1 MDYTKIKPIHDAVFK
16 TIFGTEMGKDLLEIL
31 LKDILKKDVEIIE
44 YKTRELPKIS
54 ITEKTKIIDLLVKS
68 KNGLIH
74 IELNSSPSNL
84 TAFRNFVY
92 FSGVILLDHQ
102 VGEEYKINK
111 NYISINL
118 TKDLGKKRGLI
129 EKYKIQNNKQKKRIH
144 NVEIYE
150 VNLNKAKMLYDNGD
164 KREEVKHIAAL
175 EMTVKEIEENKGD
188 DKFMESLAVRLGRLN
203 PGGISFVTPEEDDR
217 MMINTMKKM
226 ARERGLKEGLKEGLK
241 KGRKEGQKIGHKDG
255 INFIIK
261 NMLQNGVA
269 IEDVVRLASVDKD
282 LVEKVARELVNLG

>member
-1 MDYTKIKPIHDAVFK
+1 MSKTSVDFTKIKPVHDAVFK
-16 TIFGTEMGKDLLEIL
+16 TIFGTEIGKGLLETL

-68 KNGLIH
+68 KKGLIH
-74 IELNSSPSNL
+74 IELNSSPSTL

-102 VGEEYKINK
+102 IGEEYKINE

-118 TKDLGKKRGLI
+118 TKELGKTRELI
-129 EKYKIQNNKQKKRIH
+129 EKYKIQNNKQKNRIK

-150 VNLNKAKMLYDNGD
+150 VNLSKAKMLYDEGD

-175 EMTVKEIEENKGD
+175 EMTYQEIEENKGD

-217 MMINTMKKM
+217 MMINTMERL
-226 ARERGLKEGLKEGLK
+226 ARESGLK
-241 KGRKEGQKIGHKDG
+241 KGRKEGRKEGQKMGRKDG

-261 NMLQNGVA
+261 N
-269 IEDVVRLASVDKD
+269 K
-282 LVEKVARELVNLG
+282 K